1 MADEKKPTPH
11 PNESPNVTMRGIV
24 PEMERSYLEYAMS
37 VIVSRA
43 LPDVRDGLKPVHR
56 RILWAM
62 WDMGLRSS
70 AKFRKS
76 ATVVG
81 EVLGKFHPHGDVAVY
96 DSMVRMAQ
104 NFSMRYPLV
113 QGQGNF
119 GSIDGDNAAA
129 MRYTEARMTAL
140 AEELLFDIEKETVAW
155 VDNYDATRKEPAV
168 LPGKLPNLLLN
179 GTLGIAV
186 GMATNIPPHN
196 LGEVLD
202 ATVHLI
208 DNPTASVEDLMQFI
222 QGPDFPTGGVI
233 YGKAEIVSAYATG
246 RGRITMRGKAE
257 ITEDSKGNFKIII
270 SELPYQVNKSDL
282 VLKIADLVKDKK
294 IQGVTDL
301 RDESDRKDPVRVVID
316 LKGSAYPKKVLNALY
331 ELTPLSGAFHMNM
344 VTLVDGRQPRLLN
357 LKSVLEEHIKHRTV
371 VVRARAEYELKVAKD
386 RAHILEGLTK
396 ALNQIDEVI
405 ETIKKSRSREDA
417 HRALMKAFALSDRQV
432 TAILDMR
439 LATLAA
445 LEREKIQAEYD
456 EILKAIARLEALLGD
471 PKKILTLIKKEFSDL
486 KNKFADPRRT
496 TVVAAALKGF
506 TTEDLIPNEEVI
518 VTLTQGGYLKR
529 QPVSGYRAQERGG
542 VGVTGMTPKE
552 EDILL
557 DVVGANTHDQM
568 WFFTDR
574 GRLFVANVYDIPT
587 ASRQAKGIAVQ
598 NLIQLAPDERVTATI
613 PLRRGENLTQSYVL
627 FVTSRGMIKKTLISL
642 YQNVRKTG
650 IIAITLRA
658 KDQLLWA
665 RVVRTGDEIFI
676 ATAKGQ
682 AILFNETEV
691 RPMGRGAEGVR
702 AIKLRSD
709 DLAIGVDVIAKDQ
722 LTKDTDVLVVLEK
735 GLGKRTR
742 LSNFRN
748 QHRGGVGIRVA
759 KVTGK
764 TGPLIAMHVSAGDE
778 GDLLMLSVK
787 GTMIRLPLKRVR
799 RIGRDTQGVILMRLR
814 EGDRVASATLV
825 KTQPDVLP
833 SPPSEEQAQKKA

>member
-1 MADEKKPTPH
+1 MPEEHKLTPRK
-11 PNESPNVTMRGIV
+11 NENPNVTERGIV

-37 VIVSRA
+37 VIVARA

-62 WDMGLRSS
+62 WEMGLRSG
-70 AKFRKS
+70 AKLRKS

-140 AEELLFDIEKETVAW
+140 AEELLFDIEKETVAF

-208 DNPTASVEDLMQFI
+208 DHPTASVEDLMQFI

-233 YGKAEIVSAYATG
+233 YGRAEIVSAYVTG
-246 RGRITMRGKAE
+246 RGRITVRGKAE
-257 ITEDSKGNFKIII
+257 ITQDKKGDFKIII
-270 SELPYQVNKSDL
+270 SELPYQVNKADL
-282 VLKIADLVKDKK
+282 VLKIADLVKNKK

-301 RDESDRKDPVRVVID
+301 RDESDRTDPVRIVID

-331 ELTPLSGAFHMNM
+331 ELTPLNNAFHMNM

-357 LKSVLEEHIKHRTV
+357 LKSVLEEYIKHRTV
-371 VVRARAEYELKVAKD
+371 VVKARAEYELKVAQD

-396 ALNQIDEVI
+396 ALQQIDAVI
-405 ETIKKSRSREDA
+405 ATIKASASREDA
-417 HRALMKAFALSDRQV
+417 HQALKKTFQLSDRQV

-445 LEREKIQAEYD
+445 LEREKIKAEYD
-456 EILKAIARLEALLGD
+456 EILQTIARLKELLED
-471 PKKILTLIKKEFSDL
+471 PKKILALIKKEFTQL
-486 KNKFADPRRT
+486 KNKFSDPRRT
-496 TVVAAALKGF
+496 GVVSAALKGF

-518 VTLTQGGYLKR
+518 VTLTRGGYLKR

-568 WFFTDR
+568 WLFTDR
-574 GRLFVANVYDIPT
+574 GRLFIANVYDIPA

-598 NLIQLAPDERVTATI
+598 NIIQLAPEERVTATI
-613 PLRRGENLTQSYVL
+613 PLRRGKNLTESYIL

-642 YQNVRKTG
+642 YQNVRKSG
-650 IIAITLRA
+650 IIAISLRA
-658 KDQLLWA
+658 KDQLQWV
-665 RVVRTGDEIFI
+665 RVVRGGDEIFI

-691 RPMGRGAEGVR
+691 RPIGRGAEGVR

-709 DLAIGVDVIAKDQ
+709 DLVIGVDVIGQEQ
-722 LTKDTDVLVVLEK
+722 LTNQTDVLVVLEK

-764 TGPLIAMHVSAGDE
+764 TGALIAMHVSTGDE
-778 GDLLMLSVK
+778 GDLIMLSIK

-814 EGDRVASATLV
+814 EGDRVASAALV
-825 KTQPDVLP
+825 KTQPDGLAP
-833 SPPSEEQAQKKA
+833 QTPQEQAPNKA

>member
-1 MADEKKPTPH
+1 MPPEKKPTPH

-140 AEELLFDIEKETVAW
+140 AEELLFDIEKETVPW

-202 ATVHLI
+202 ATIHLI

-233 YGKAEIVSAYATG
+233 YGRAEIVSAYATG

-331 ELTPLSGAFHMNM
+331 ELTPLAGAFHMNM

-371 VVRARAEYELKVAKD
+371 VVRARAEYELKVAKE

-396 ALNQIDEVI
+396 ALSHIDKVI

-417 HRALMKAFALSDRQV
+417 HRALMKTFALSDRQV

-456 EILKAIARLEALLGD
+456 AILKTIARLEALLND
-471 PKKILTLIKKEFSDL
+471 PKKILALIKKEFSEL
-486 KNKFADPRRT
+486 KDKFADPRRT
-496 TVVAAALKGF
+496 AVVAAALKGF

-574 GRLFVANVYDIPT
+574 GRLFIANVYDIPA

-613 PLRRGENLTQSYVL
+613 PLRRGENLTESYVL

-658 KDQLLWA
+658 KDQLQWV

-682 AILFNETEV
+682 AILFNESEV

-702 AIKLRSD
+702 SIKLRSD

-722 LTKDTDVLVVLEK
+722 LTKETDVLVVLEK

-764 TGPLIAMHVSAGDE
+764 TGPLIAMHVSTGDE
-778 GDLLMLSVK
+778 GDLIMLSVK

-825 KTQPDVLP
+825 KTQPDVLA
-833 SPPSEEQAQKKA
+833 SQPSEEQAPKKA

>member
-1 MADEKKPTPH
+1 MADEKKPKPH

-37 VIVSRA
+37 VIVARA

-62 WDMGLRSS
+62 WEMGLRSGV
-70 AKFRKS
+70 KFRKS

-104 NFSMRYPLV
+104 SFSMRYPLV

-155 VDNYDATRKEPAV
+155 VDNYDATRKEPSV

-386 RAHILEGLTK
+386 RSHILEGLTK
-396 ALNQIDEVI
+396 ALSQIDEVI

-456 EILKAIARLEALLGD
+456 EILKTIARLEALLGD

-486 KNKFADPRRT
+486 KDKFADPRRT

-613 PLRRGENLTQSYVL
+613 PLRRGENLTESYVL

-658 KDQLLWA
+658 KDQLQWV

-682 AILFNETEV
+682 AILFNESEV

-742 LSNFRN
+742 LSHFRN

-825 KTQPDVLP
+825 KTQLDVLLSQP
-833 SPPSEEQAQKKA
+833 AEEQAQKKA

>member
-1 MADEKKPTPH
+1 MADEKKPKPH

-37 VIVSRA
+37 VIVARA

-62 WDMGLRSS
+62 WEMGLRSGV
-70 AKFRKS
+70 KFRKS

-104 NFSMRYPLV
+104 SFSMRYPLV

-155 VDNYDATRKEPAV
+155 VDNYDATRKEPSV

-396 ALNQIDEVI
+396 ALSQIDEVI
-405 ETIKKSRSREDA
+405 ETIKK
-417 HRALMKAFALSDRQV
+417 
-432 TAILDMR
+432 
-439 LATLAA
+439 
-445 LEREKIQAEYD
+445 
-456 EILKAIARLEALLGD
+456 
-471 PKKILTLIKKEFSDL
+471 
-486 KNKFADPRRT
+486 
-496 TVVAAALKGF
+496 
-506 TTEDLIPNEEVI
+506 
-518 VTLTQGGYLKR
+518 
-529 QPVSGYRAQERGG
+529 
-542 VGVTGMTPKE
+542 
-552 EDILL
+552 
-557 DVVGANTHDQM
+557 
-568 WFFTDR
+568 
-574 GRLFVANVYDIPT
+574 
-587 ASRQAKGIAVQ
+587 
-598 NLIQLAPDERVTATI
+598 
-613 PLRRGENLTQSYVL
+613 
-627 FVTSRGMIKKTLISL
+627 
-642 YQNVRKTG
+642 
-650 IIAITLRA
+650 
-658 KDQLLWA
+658 
-665 RVVRTGDEIFI
+665 
-676 ATAKGQ
+676 
-682 AILFNETEV
+682 
-691 RPMGRGAEGVR
+691 
-702 AIKLRSD
+702 
-709 DLAIGVDVIAKDQ
+709 
-722 LTKDTDVLVVLEK
+722 
-735 GLGKRTR
+735 
-742 LSNFRN
+742 
-748 QHRGGVGIRVA
+748 
-759 KVTGK
+759 
-764 TGPLIAMHVSAGDE
+764 
-778 GDLLMLSVK
+778 
-787 GTMIRLPLKRVR
+787 
-799 RIGRDTQGVILMRLR
+799 
-814 EGDRVASATLV
+814 
-825 KTQPDVLP
+825 
-833 SPPSEEQAQKKA
+833 